1 MEVKG
6 MKDPYRNPNK
16 KTREFKVNQELELM
30 RRFQREAI
38 FYIKVIMWLAVG
50 SGAIVF
56 GIFIRLLLFS

>member
-1 MEVKG
+1 